1 MSFHSFLE
9 LEQAVFLVKLFG
21 HIRVGVVLVEELD
34 GMEAAAVDV
43 KVNVTAVEIR
53 GAG

>member
-1 MSFHSFLE
+1 MF
-9 LEQAVFLVKLFG
+9 
-21 HIRVGVVLVEELD
+21 VEELD

-53 GAG
+53 GAS